1 MEEEKK
7 VKLEKEAYNEAAGKM
22 GDVDFELMIEKSR
35 QQLKPALRFLSP
47 EHLKIIVCARKRPI
61 FKKELANKEVDCIT
75 AKNPKMYVHQCNYK
89 VDGITKYLENH
100 CFEFDNAFCE
110 TNTSQD
116 FYRYSVQP
124 LINLLFNKGTVTCF
138 AYGQTGSGKTYTMV
152 DVQRYAIEDLFSAS
166 QGKYKFGVS
175 FFEIYGGK
183 VLDLLNNR
191 AQLAVLEDKNQKIQV
206 QGLQE
211 RPVSTPQDMIKIIEF
226 ANSVRT
232 TCATTSND
240 TSSRSHAIC
249 HIFIKDGSHRIG
261 KLSLVD
267 LAGSERAQDCQSNN
281 RARRLEGAE
290 INKSLLSL
298 KECIRALDTK
308 ESHVPFRASKL
319 TMVLRDSFIGKGDSI
334 RIVMIA
340 CVSPGVSSAD
350 HTINTL
356 RYAERLKE
364 RTGLDYEKLL
374 SQQKQEPAKIGP
386 IKKMEKVEKEDSDD
400 DVAAPIEDI
409 EKNKESCE
417 KLI

>member
-1 MEEEKK
+1 M
-7 VKLEKEAYNEAAGKM
+7 
-22 GDVDFELMIEKSR
+22 
-35 QQLKPALRFLSP
+35 
-47 EHLKIIVCARKRPI
+47 C
-61 FKKELANKEVDCIT
+61 
-75 AKNPKMYVHQCNYK
+75 VHQCNYK

-100 CFEFDNAFCE
+100 SFEFDNSFGE
-110 TNTSQD
+110 TNTSTD
-116 FYRYSVQP
+116 FYQYSIRP
-124 LINLLFNKGTVTCF
+124 LIRLLFNNGTVTCF
-138 AYGQTGSGKTYTMV
+138 AYGQTGSGKTYTMM
-152 DVQRYAIEDLFSAS
+152 DVQKLAIEDLFAAS

-191 AQLAVLEDKNQKIQV
+191 AQLAVLEDKNQKIQI

-211 RPVSTPQDMIKIIEF
+211 NPANTPNEMNKIIEY

-232 TCATTSND
+232 TCATTSNN

-249 HIFIKDGSHRIG
+249 HIYINDSSHRVG

-319 TMVLRDSFIGKGDSI
+319 TMVLRDSFVGRSELIK
-334 RIVMIA
+334 IVMIA
-340 CVSPGVSSAD
+340 CVSPGFSSAI

-364 RTGLDYEKLL
+364 RAGLSYQKMLD
-374 SQQKQEPAKIGP
+374 QQKVEPVRMAQITGYEVGKD
-386 IKKMEKVEKEDSDD
+386 DSEERG
-400 DVAAPIEDI
+400 AAQIDDI
-409 EKNKESCE
+409 EQSKESGTSLNS
-417 KLI
+417 KS